1 MYHAHAD
8 DIHQLTAGL
17 YGPLIVLEPGQK
29 WDPQTDHTF
38 GLGQEGVKGPAWNV
52 LNGVP
57 AAEPL
62 KFKAGVKHRLRFY
75 NLTIDDEADII
86 LENDSGTVRWTPVAK
101 DAMPTVGPNRTPRPA
116 RVHIDPGET
125 FDFEFA
131 PKAGAYRLRV
141 MAFTNLLFTIIVE

>member
-8 DIHQLTAGL
+8 DLHQLTAGF

-29 WDPQTDHTF
+29 WDPDTDHMF
-38 GLGQEGVKGPAWNV
+38 GIGQEGLKVPAWNV

-75 NLTIDDEADII
+75 NMTIDDEADVMI
-86 LENDSGTVRWTPVAK
+86 ESDSGAVKWIPIAK
-101 DAMPTVGPNRTPRPA
+101 DAMPIIGANRTPRPA
-116 RVHIDPGET
+116 RLHVGPGET

-131 PKAGAYRLRV
+131 PKRGEYRMRV
-141 MAFTNLLFTIIVE
+141 MSYSNVLLTIIVQ